1 MHLVFRW
8 PRRHFALLL
17 TLIAVLLI
25 QPLSQEWGGHRVFHD
40 TLSTLVA
47 LAVLLFVFDSNR
59 ERLISLGLVLPGILA
74 SLLRYVFPATDSLPL
89 ELVVQISSL
98 FFYGYAAGVILVGII
113 ERRAVRADDV
123 VGAICSYV
131 LLGLCWSSLYQTT
144 ELLAPG
150 SFAVHSDL
158 AVQLDDRKSRQALF
172 NYFSFVTLTTLGYGD
187 VTPVSH
193 VAATFAWLEATFG
206 QFYIAVVVA
215 QIVGFRLAQGDRR
228 RVARIEESPDD

>member
-1 MHLVFRW
+1 M
-8 PRRHFALLL
+8 
-17 TLIAVLLI
+17 T
-25 QPLSQEWGGHRVFHD
+25 EG
-40 TLSTLVA
+40 
-47 LAVLLFVFDSNR
+47 
-59 ERLISLGLVLPGILA
+59 
-74 SLLRYVFPATDSLPL
+74 LPL
-89 ELVVQISSL
+89 DLVVQISSL
-98 FFYGYAAGVILVGII
+98 IFYGYAAGVILVGIS

-150 SFAVHSDL
+150 SFAIHSDL

-193 VAATFAWLEATFG
+193 VAATFSWLEATFG

-215 QIVGFRLAQGDRR
+215 QIVGFRLALVDRR
-228 RVARIEESPDD
+228 GARVDPTVDD